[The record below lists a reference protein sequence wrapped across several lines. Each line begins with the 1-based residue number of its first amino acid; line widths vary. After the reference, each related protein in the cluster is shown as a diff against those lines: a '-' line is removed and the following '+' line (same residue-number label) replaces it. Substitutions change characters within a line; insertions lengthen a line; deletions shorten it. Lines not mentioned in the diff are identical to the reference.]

1 MGFKTYYTD
10 SDSFEKS
17 TKCNILM
24 GCSVLFSLLGMILV
38 VLVILTFPIVNNTP
52 VLTLNNE
59 IVLPILFGAAIL
71 IFCSIIFALFGKKNH
86 NDSYYSL
93 ETSIE
98 KELVE
103 NE

>member
-1 MGFKTYYTD
+1 MGFKTCY
-10 SDSFEKS
+10 SDSYSSKISE
-17 TKCNILM
+17 KCNKLM

-71 IFCSIIFALFGKKNH
+71 IFCSIIFALFSKKNH
-86 NDSYYSL
+86 DDSYYML
-93 ETSIE
+93 QNSIE